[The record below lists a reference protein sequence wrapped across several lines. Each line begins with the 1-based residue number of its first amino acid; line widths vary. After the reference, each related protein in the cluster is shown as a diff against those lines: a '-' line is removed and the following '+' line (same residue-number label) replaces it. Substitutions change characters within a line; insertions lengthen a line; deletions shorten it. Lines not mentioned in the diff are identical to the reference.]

1 MKKSLVMLVVL
12 VSSLALAGSVFAMDW
27 GCYTTPSVK
36 PIPCKDQVLC
46 KGKAKG
52 MEKLC
57 GPCAPTIKWSGSWM
71 TVLKCAE
78 GPAKPVKVAK
88 KAKMMKK

>member
-12 VSSLALAGSVFAMDW
+12 VSSLALAGSVFAAGDW
-27 GCYTTPSVK
+27 GCYSTPGVK
-36 PIPCKDQVLC
+36 KAPCVDQVLC

-57 GPCAPTIKWSGSWM
+57 GPGAPSIKWSGSWM
-71 TVLKCAE
+71 TVLKC
-78 GPAKPVKVAK
+78 PAVDKPAKVAK
-88 KAKMMKK
+88 AKKFKK